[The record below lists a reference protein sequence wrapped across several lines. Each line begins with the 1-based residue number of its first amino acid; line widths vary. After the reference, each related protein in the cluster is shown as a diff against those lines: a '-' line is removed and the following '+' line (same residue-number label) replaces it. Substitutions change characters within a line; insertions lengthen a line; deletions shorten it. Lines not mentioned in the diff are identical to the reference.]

1 MQENAGLTKFL
12 ILINI
17 VCEGYV
23 AERVG
28 LSTIKR
34 FTRRKLPFTSKKPL
48 PTEPFPCW

>member
-1 MQENAGLTKFL
+1 MQENADLTKFL

-28 LSTIKR
+28 
-34 FTRRKLPFTSKKPL
+34 FE
-48 PTEPFPCW
+48 PTVRY